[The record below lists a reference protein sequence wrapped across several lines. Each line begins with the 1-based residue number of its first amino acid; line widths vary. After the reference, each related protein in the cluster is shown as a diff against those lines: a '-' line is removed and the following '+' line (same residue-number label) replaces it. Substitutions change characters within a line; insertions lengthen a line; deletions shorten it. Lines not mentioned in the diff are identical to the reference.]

1 MRVESKGLVLCL
13 LVSLSSLC
21 CQPKISPKH
30 QQIKESDKT
39 DIVTG
44 AQQLEEYLPM
54 LKGKRVGLVANQTS
68 LVGRVHLVDTLI
80 KEGVNIRAIYS
91 PEHGFRGE
99 SQAGGAVNN
108 SVDQKT
114 GINIISLYGKN
125 KKPQAQE
132 FKNNEVVVFDIQ
144 DVGCRFYT
152 YISTLHY
159 VMEACAQ
166 NNIPLIV
173 LDRPN
178 PNASYVDGP
187 VLKDSTLRSF
197 VGMHPVPIVYGMTIG
212 EYAQM
217 INGQGWLKGGIRCSL
232 RVVKLKNYTHHTP
245 YSLRVAPSP
254 NLPTDRAIAL
264 YPSLCWFEGTVVS
277 VGRGTDK
284 PFEQI
289 GYPEYTPQ
297 KYSFTPKSIKG
308 KADSPMYENKTCWAM
323 DLSGGKKDRQPWQIN
338 LDYLIQMYK
347 AYPQKEKFFNS
358 FFDKLAGNKELR
370 KQIKESKTPNQ
381 IRESWSGDLK
391 AFAKVREKYLLYN

>member
-21 CQPKISPKH
+21 CQQKISPKQ

-68 LVGRVHLVDTLI
+68 LVGRVHLVDTLL

-91 PEHGFRGE
+91 PEHGFRGN

-114 GINIISLYGKN
+114 GIKIISLYGKN

-159 VMEACAQ
+159 VMEACAE

-197 VGMHPVPIVYGMTIG
+197 VGMHPVPMVYGMTIG
-212 EYAQM
+212 EYARM
-217 INGQGWLKGGIRCSL
+217 INGQGWLKSTEKCNLS
-232 RVVKLKNYTHHTP
+232 VVKLKNYTHSTP
-245 YSLRVAPSP
+245 YSLPVAPSP
-254 NLPTDRAIAL
+254 NLPTDNAIAL
-264 YPSLCWFEGTVVS
+264 YPSLCWFEGTIVS
-277 VGRGTDK
+277 VGRGSAK

-297 KYSFTPKSIKG
+297 KYSFTPQSING
-308 KADSPMYENKTCWAM
+308 KADKPMYENKTCWGRELKA
-323 DLSGGKKDRQPWQIN
+323 GEKDRQRGQIN

-347 AYPQKEKFFNS
+347 ACPQKEKFFNS
-358 FFDKLAGNKELR
+358 FFDKLAGNKEL
-370 KQIKESKTPNQ
+370 KTQIKESKTPKQ
-381 IRESWSGDLK
+381 IRESWSEDLK